1 MAIIPELKEILQA
14 SELSFEEVRAFE
26 IGLSMLTKEEQEEF
40 TALLVEDIGL
50 VYPLYINFK
59 AKLHAIEGTDEE
71 WLSAIENEVKE
82 LELYLSKKKVGDE
95 IN

>member
-1 MAIIPELKEILQA
+1 MAIIPELKKILQS

-26 IGLSMLTKEEQEEF
+26 TGLAMLNQEEQEEF
-40 TALLVEDIGL
+40 TAILAEDIGL

-71 WLSAIENEVKE
+71 WQAAIENEVKE
-82 LELYLSKKKVGDE
+82 LEAYLAKKKVGDE

>member
-1 MAIIPELKEILQA
+1 MAIIPELKKILQS

-26 IGLSMLTKEEQEEF
+26 TGLSMLTPEEQEEF
-40 TALLVEDIGL
+40 AAILIEDIGL

-71 WLSAIENEVKE
+71 WKEAIENEVRE
-82 LELYLSKKKVGDE
+82 LELYLSKKRVGGE
-95 IN
+95 IG